1 MKQTLLALV
10 TGAIAL
16 LSWGAPTRALESLQ
30 LLFGQE
36 FPPVTLTANDLQRLA
51 NTGVVPQDLTVM
63 LTVADLEP
71 RRIQSALNFE
81 LPVDRDQ
88 LQQSLSGT
96 DREVNLTLLAHTF
109 GLSLA
114 EEQME
119 TLGEALLTT
128 SRDGKLTLVELLTV
142 LPVQTY
148 SVDAFVLPVRAR
160 RSLLVLRRMGVNV
173 DAGLTAL
180 GQVLPNGGGG
190 SLPQAK

>member
-1 MKQTLLALV
+1 MKRTLLALA

-16 LSWGAPTRALESLQ
+16 LSWGAPARALESLQ

-63 LTVADLEP
+63 LTFADLEP

-81 LPVDRDQ
+81 FPVDQDQ

-96 DREVNLTLLAHTF
+96 EREVNLTLLAHTF
-109 GLSLA
+109 GLNLA
-114 EEQME
+114 EDQQQAF
-119 TLGEALLTT
+119 GEALLTT
-128 SRDGKLTLVELLTV
+128 SQDGKLTLVELLTA
-142 LPVQTY
+142 LPVKTY

-173 DAGLTAL
+173 DSGLTSL
-180 GQVLPNGGGG
+180 SKVLPNSGGEA
-190 SLPQAK
+190 LP